1 MAGSPQ
7 QTSPVSQATAAW
19 AIQCRAESPHLA
31 QSLPSHVTD
40 TRDLWLWVLKV
51 SYVHHSFFERP
62 SLCAQCPVHQIFAP
76 HLLPPLQTA
85 IHDSRPT
92 QRSPLVLHAPRALNG
107 PSLALTDAPNA
118 LCPYLRHDTLSM
130 ESCSLQGEFSTA
142 VTAPPPGALQSVGLA
157 RISLSLCLS
166 VHSTDCGT
174 QWGFKEGGSVAKRLG
189 EGFWSQSIRSP
200 WGMLLNLSVPMSSSI
215 ERERSSNLLELL
227 GGINGED
234 ACVCSVNMSYQ
245 HATNIQEAFSEVCG
259 LVPTLLEESLA
270 PSCVCQSPEVTK
282 GTFETGP
289 VTCQLLLGPASST
302 GLTPNR
308 LMLNTR
314 ACRAHFTEISIRNH
328 ALMISVA

>member
-7 QTSPVSQATAAW
+7 QTSPVSKATAAW

-107 PSLALTDAPNA
+107 PSLALMDAPNA
-118 LCPYLRHDTLSM
+118 LCPYLRHDTHSM

-142 VTAPPPGALQSVGLA
+142 VTAPPPGAL
-157 RISLSLCLS
+157 
-166 VHSTDCGT
+166 
-174 QWGFKEGGSVAKRLG
+174 
-189 EGFWSQSIRSP
+189 
-200 WGMLLNLSVPMSSSI
+200 
-215 ERERSSNLLELL
+215 
-227 GGINGED
+227 
-234 ACVCSVNMSYQ
+234 
-245 HATNIQEAFSEVCG
+245 
-259 LVPTLLEESLA
+259 
-270 PSCVCQSPEVTK
+270 
-282 GTFETGP
+282 
-289 VTCQLLLGPASST
+289 
-302 GLTPNR
+302 
-308 LMLNTR
+308 
-314 ACRAHFTEISIRNH
+314 
-328 ALMISVA
+328 